1 MLLLIST
8 GDDSDASLS
17 TPFEQWCA
25 SMDLHP
31 EDPRAWPMYEAS
43 VGATSHAP
51 AAS

>member
-8 GDDSDASLS
+8 GDDSGSSLS
-17 TPFEQWCA
+17 TPFEQWCE

-31 EDPRAWPMYEAS
+31 EDSRAWAMYEAS
-43 VGATSHAP
+43 VGSTSHAP